1 MILQNR
7 IQCLKCNDIIESTS
21 RHDFRYC
28 ECSSVAVDGG
38 QEYLRR
44 LGTDF
49 KELSVVIEDEK
60 VGEMVG
66 VLEDDRLDT
75 LRKVT
80 KLVQLMGANGA

>member
-1 MILQNR
+1 
-7 IQCLKCNDIIESTS
+7 
-21 RHDFRYC
+21 
-28 ECSSVAVDGG
+28 VAVDGG

-80 KLVQLMGANGA
+80 KLVQLMGANDA